1 MAEDSKALNSAKSI
15 IDNFLDSLWMER
27 GLSKNT
33 LMAYRS
39 DLYSFC
45 KWLLQTDKKLTQT
58 QSSDLLGY
66 LAGQR
71 PNSVRTTARRL
82 SSLRR
87 FFQYMVREGQ
97 MADDPTAQIESPK
110 LGRPL
115 PKSMTEAEVEQ
126 LLKAPDAET
135 DIGLRDRTMLEVLY
149 ATGLR
154 VSELVGLRLDQI
166 NLRQGVIR
174 VIGKGDKE
182 RLVPLGEEAILWLER
197 YLQMAR
203 ASFFKGPPDATLF
216 PSRRGKAMT
225 RQTFWH
231 AVKRYAL
238 KTDIKKSLSPHIL
251 RHAFATHLLNH
262 GADLRVV
269 QMLLGHS
276 DISTTQIYTHIAR
289 ERLKN
294 LHAEHHPRG

>member
-1 MAEDSKALNSAKSI
+1 
-15 IDNFLDSLWMER
+15 MER
-27 GLSKNT
+27 GLSENT
-33 LMAYRS
+33 LKAYRS
-39 DLYSFC
+39 DLYFFAQ
-45 KWLLQTDKKLTQT
+45 WLSQIDKSIIQT
-58 QSSDLLGY
+58 QSADLLGY
-66 LAGQR
+66 LAGQSSK
-71 PNSVRTTARRL
+71 SVRTTARRL

-87 FFQYMVREGQ
+87 LFQYLVREGQ
-97 MADDPTAQIESPK
+97 MAHDPTTEIESPQ

-115 PKSMTEAEVEQ
+115 PKSMTETEVEQ
-126 LLKAPDAET
+126 LLKAPDSET

-154 VSELVGLRLDQI
+154 VSELVGLRLDQV

-174 VIGKGDKE
+174 VIGKGNKE
-182 RLVPLGEEAILWLER
+182 RLVPLGEEAIQWLER
-197 YLQMAR
+197 YLQKAR
-203 ASFFKGPPDATLF
+203 ASFFKGSPDATLF
-216 PSRRGKAMT
+216 PSGRGKAMT

-238 KTDIKKSLSPHIL
+238 KTDIKKSLSPHVL